1 MRLLLTKSQEISS
14 WCLSFIGLVMAANI
28 CTAILPNSVSA
39 QVIIDHQNI
48 NVRDEADRLFS
59 LGKFQLYQ
67 GQPQKAIASW
77 QKAINTYRLV
87 NDQAAIA
94 RTLSIMGITYGE
106 LGRQDEA
113 GETFRLRLGYANTL
127 NEPLGKLATTNNLAT
142 TALQEADRPNAE
154 NYNRNGLKLSRQY
167 EHHQGTAIALN
178 TSAQL
183 ATKRGDYLR
192 AIKIYYQ
199 SLPYRYPIRDLKGEA
214 YTYLLRGDNFMA
226 LQEYKKAIQDYGLA
240 LLLSK
245 QTQDSKLLAL
255 ATDRLV
261 APYLELPNYYRV
273 EELLKQ
279 KIELATQANDLA
291 SALVAQQQLGDL
303 YVSLNRLDKAQLA
316 YEQSLEIAAK
326 LRDRLAI
333 QESYLRLQTLKRL

>member
-1 MRLLLTKSQEISS
+1 MRLLLTKAQEVSS
-14 WCLSFIGLVMAANI
+14 WCLGLMGLVVAANI
-28 CTAILPNSVSA
+28 CTAVLPNSVFG
-39 QVIIDHQNI
+39 QVIIDRQNI
-48 NVRDEADRLFS
+48 DVRDEADRLFS
-59 LGKFQLYQ
+59 LGKFQLQQ

-106 LGRQDEA
+106 LGMQDEA
-113 GETFRLRLGYANTL
+113 KETFKLRLGYANTL
-127 NEPLGKLATTNNLAT
+127 DEPLGKIATTNNLAT

-154 NYNRNGLKLSRQY
+154 DYNRNALKLSRQY
-167 EHHQGTAIALN
+167 DNHQGTAIALN

-192 AIKIYYQ
+192 AIKTYYQ

-226 LQEYKKAIQDYGLA
+226 LQEYKNAIQDYGLA
-240 LLLSK
+240 LVLGK
-245 QTQDSKLLAL
+245 QTQDVKLLAL

-273 EELLKQ
+273 EDLLKQ
-279 KIELATQANDLA
+279 KVQLAIQANDLA
-291 SALVAQQQLGDL
+291 SAVVAQQQLGDL
-303 YVSLNRLDKAQLA
+303 YVSLNRREQAQLA

-326 LRDRLAI
+326 LKDRLAI